1 MDLALL
7 VYGISLLS
15 GIKSFL
21 IFLAVIAGVTAA
33 VSAVY
38 TATWF
43 FDGHE
48 YSWNLD
54 ETGKHVKLHIAN
66 AREAMQKMM
75 KYSFIAFIVLLP
87 LPNFVPSEKTAYTM
101 VGAYAA
107 QKVAENPKVQEMS
120 SKVITIINQKLD
132 HYVEQGIEDATDKV
146 RHESGKKEKAA
157 K

>member
-7 VYGISLLS
+7 VYGISLL
-15 GIKSFL
+15 GGLKSFL
-21 IFLAVIAGVTAA
+21 IFVAVIAGVAAA
-33 VSAVY
+33 VCGVY

-43 FDGHE
+43 FDGYE
-48 YSWNLD
+48 YSWNL
-54 ETGKHVKLHIAN
+54 ENGKLKPQLAT
-66 AREAMQKMM
+66 ARETM
-75 KYSFIAFIVLLP
+75 KKGFKYCLIAFIVLLP
-87 LPNFVPSEKTAYTM
+87 LPNFIPSEKTAYTM

-107 QKVAENPKVQEMS
+107 QKVAENPEVKNIS

-132 HYVEQGIEDATDKV
+132 HYIEQGIEDATDKV